1 MSLANIISSVVFSYW
16 TSHLDLI
23 QYAFEASNI
32 TYTRLDGK
40 MARKARGKALEAFR
54 DDPEIQVILVSIGAG
69 GVGLNLTAASKVFM
83 MEPQYNPAAEAQA
96 VERVHRLGQVR
107 DVEIVRYIM
116 RGSIEEAILEVQK
129 AKTEMADMTMNRN
142 HKVSKAQEQMET
154 LQRYSKML
162 GNQ

>member
-1 MSLANIISSVVFSYW
+1 
-16 TSHLDLI
+16 
-23 QYAFEASNI
+23 
-32 TYTRLDGK
+32 

>member
-1 MSLANIISSVVFSYW
+1 
-16 TSHLDLI
+16 
-23 QYAFEASNI
+23 
-32 TYTRLDGK
+32 
-40 MARKARGKALEAFR
+40 MARKARGKAIEAFR

-162 GNQ
+162 GNR

>member
-1 MSLANIISSVVFSYW
+1 
-16 TSHLDLI
+16 
-23 QYAFEASNI
+23 
-32 TYTRLDGK
+32 
-40 MARKARGKALEAFR
+40 MARKARSKAIEAFR

-116 RGSIEEAILEVQK
+116 RGSIEEKILEIQEEK
-129 AKTEMADMTMNRN
+129 MKMADMTMNRN
-142 HKVSKAQEQMET
+142 NKVSKAQEQVET
-154 LQRYSKML
+154 LQRYSRML
-162 GNQ
+162 GNR

>member
-1 MSLANIISSVVFSYW
+1 M
-16 TSHLDLI
+16 I
-23 QYAFEASNI
+23 QYAFEANNI

-40 MARKARGKALEAFR
+40 MARKARGKAIEAFR

-162 GNQ
+162 GNR

>member
-1 MSLANIISSVVFSYW
+1 MISSVVFSYW
-16 TSHLDLI
+16 TTHLDLI
-23 QYAFEASNI
+23 QYAFEANNI

-40 MARKARGKALEAFR
+40 MARKARGKAIEAFR

-154 LQRYSKML
+154 LQRFSKML
-162 GNQ
+162 GPR